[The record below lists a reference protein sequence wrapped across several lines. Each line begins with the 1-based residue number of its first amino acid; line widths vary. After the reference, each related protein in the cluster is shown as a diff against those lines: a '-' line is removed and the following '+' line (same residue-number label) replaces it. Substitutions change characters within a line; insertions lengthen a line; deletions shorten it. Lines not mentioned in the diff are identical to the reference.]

1 MSVSK
6 KILGRDR
13 QLINKIKKHFETY
26 GGISVVDFPEYEEVE
41 KSIGWNEALDIA
53 MEELKRKKLTKEE
66 IIEEIQKEYQKN
78 GKISSDTFK
87 YSNQAKKIFGTW
99 LNAVEE
105 SLGKGKVRGTKY
117 TKEEIAEKIREQ
129 YNKDGKITRT
139 LFKHS
144 RYAVKYFGSWENAMI
159 EVLGFSNRK
168 EYFTKEEIIEKMRE
182 HYKNKGTLICKDF
195 IYKRYATK
203 IFGSWSAAMIASIG
217 KTNINKSF
225 SKEEIIEKM
234 QEHYKKYGEINVKTF
249 KYNVQATKLFGKWS
263 EAMNA
268 SGISPNR
275 CNLTKKEV
283 IEAMK
288 KEYKENGEI
297 FQRTFK
303 HIGHIK
309 KYYKSWN
316 HAIEEILGITNIR
329 YYSKEEVIELIKK
342 HYQEYGSIKTSDFRH
357 VAQVVRC
364 FGSWR
369 NGMEEVLGFSNVTR
383 YTKEEIIEFMKKHY
397 KENGNI
403 KSKDFKYKKQVTR
416 YFGSWENAIKVIFG
430 LRSNRFKYT
439 KEEIILLMQ
448 ESYKKNGKLSCS
460 TFKDYGTAKRYFGS
474 WEVAVTEA
482 IGFYDK
488 SKFSVQ
494 KFYSKESIT
503 EIILKF
509 HKKNNRFP
517 VDIEYGSEKL
527 GLPGKTT
534 INRHFGR
541 LSEMKRV
548 VKEELNRQ
556 NKIK

>member
-129 YNKDGKITRT
+129 YNKDGKITLT
-139 LFKHS
+139 LFKHGG
-144 RYAVKYFGSWENAMI
+144 YAVKYFGSWENAMI

-403 KSKDFKYKKQVTR
+403 KS
-416 YFGSWENAIKVIFG
+416 
-430 LRSNRFKYT
+430 
-439 KEEIILLMQ
+439 M
-448 ESYKKNGKLSCS
+448 
-460 TFKDYGTAKRYFGS
+460 
-474 WEVAVTEA
+474 
-482 IGFYDK
+482 
-488 SKFSVQ
+488 
-494 KFYSKESIT
+494 
-503 EIILKF
+503 F
-509 HKKNNRFP
+509 HK
-517 VDIEYGSEKL
+517 
-527 GLPGKTT
+527 
-534 INRHFGR
+534 
-541 LSEMKRV
+541 
-548 VKEELNRQ
+548 ELM
-556 NKIK
+556 NKVNLNYKY

>member
-129 YNKDGKITRT
+129 YNKDGKITLT
-139 LFKHS
+139 LFKHGG
-144 RYAVKYFGSWENAMI
+144 YAVKYFGSWENAMI

-474 WEVAVTEA
+474 WEVAVT
-482 IGFYDK
+482 
-488 SKFSVQ
+488 
-494 KFYSKESIT
+494 
-503 EIILKF
+503 
-509 HKKNNRFP
+509 
-517 VDIEYGSEKL
+517 
-527 GLPGKTT
+527 
-534 INRHFGR
+534 
-541 LSEMKRV
+541 
-548 VKEELNRQ
+548 
-556 NKIK
+556 